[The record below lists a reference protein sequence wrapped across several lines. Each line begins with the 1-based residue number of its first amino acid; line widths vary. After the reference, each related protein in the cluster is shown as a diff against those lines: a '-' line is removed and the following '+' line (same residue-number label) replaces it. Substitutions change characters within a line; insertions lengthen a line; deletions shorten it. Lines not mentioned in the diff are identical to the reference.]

1 MSLLDRNGDKA
12 DAWRRADVPGAQ
24 TQVIVPLADLVTT
37 LASGNQI
44 VGVEIANTSRVD
56 ELAPHFDRLGLIAIA
71 FPSFSDG
78 RGFSI
83 ARTLRNAGYSQPYY
97 VRHDYAQLRRGEAA
111 AFIKTYYN
119 QFSALADRETYT
131 FWEHYFG
138 ASPHKTHEEGWFLM
152 QTRWML
158 WLEDGATLRLLTGVP
173 RAWLEQ
179 GKAIKLEKVAS
190 YFGKLSLTVNS
201 QVRAGCIEAEVK
213 FHEPARKPRQVML
226 RLPHPLGS
234 KAVRCTGGKYD
245 AQTETVT
252 VAGNGKVVLEF

>member
-83 ARTLRNAGYSQPYY
+83 ARTLRNAGYKGVLRAVGPLIADQFA
-97 VRHDYAQLRRGEAA
+97 YALACGFDEVELPANVAGRAPTAQYLAA
-111 AFIKTYYN
+111 ANAIHATYQRGY
-119 QFSALADRETYT
+119 SAA
-131 FWEHYFG
+131 G
-138 ASPHKTHEEGWFLM
+138 QSI
-152 QTRWML
+152 
-158 WLEDGATLRLLTGVP
+158 LERR
-173 RAWLEQ
+173 RAAQ
-179 GKAIKLEKVAS
+179 
-190 YFGKLSLTVNS
+190 
-201 QVRAGCIEAEVK
+201 
-213 FHEPARKPRQVML
+213 
-226 RLPHPLGS
+226 
-234 KAVRCTGGKYD
+234 GGKS
-245 AQTETVT
+245 
-252 VAGNGKVVLEF
+252 